1 MYIIN
6 AKKYKETRNAYT
18 EGGEW
23 LLLFTAFSYLKLRI
37 HIHYN
42 IFVVKDWLT

>member
-1 MYIIN
+1 MLKN
-6 AKKYKETRNAYT
+6 TRKRNAYT
-18 EGGEW
+18 EGGEQ

-42 IFVVKDWLT
+42 IFVVKGWLT